1 MSRSQAKQKPTDR
14 SLASQ
19 LKITDREIA
28 YRKSLLEFSDEDAY
42 LLRQCHPTI
51 EVYLDEIVER
61 FYQKQLETNEIALLI
76 GDAET
81 LHRLHQAMRG
91 YILELFQ
98 GYYDAE
104 YVNKRLRIGKVH
116 MRIGVSAKLYV
127 AAINQLENILAL
139 YFDQCPVVKDDLE
152 AAETVRQ
159 SLHKL
164 LLLDIQ
170 LVFDTY
176 LASVHSQVE
185 TAREEL
191 EAYAESLEAVVE
203 ERTEQLRRLS
213 TRDDLTG
220 LANQRGFRDQ
230 LRREI
235 AASERSGFPI
245 ALAYFDLNGFK
256 QINDRKGHL
265 AGDRVLVAVAQV
277 MQGNVREI
285 DIPCR
290 NGGDEFCIIMPYT
303 DGATAQTVCNRI
315 AEAFDELGKDDIYFS
330 MGVAVHQPGSG
341 SDAGSLLARADALM
355 YQAKAKTASEV
366 GNFIM
371 YQDEHDTNITH
382 LSVAN

>member
-1 MSRSQAKQKPTDR
+1 
-14 SLASQ
+14 
-19 LKITDREIA
+19 
-28 YRKSLLEFSDEDAY
+28 
-42 LLRQCHPTI
+42 
-51 EVYLDEIVER
+51 
-61 FYQKQLETNEIALLI
+61 
-76 GDAET
+76 
-81 LHRLHQAMRG
+81 
-91 YILELFQ
+91 
-98 GYYDAE
+98 
-104 YVNKRLRIGKVH
+104 

-235 AASERSGFPI
+235 AASERSW
-245 ALAYFDLNGFK
+245 
-256 QINDRKGHL
+256 RW
-265 AGDRVLVAVAQV
+265 R
-277 MQGNVREI
+277 R
-285 DIPCR
+285 
-290 NGGDEFCIIMPYT
+290 
-303 DGATAQTVCNRI
+303 
-315 AEAFDELGKDDIYFS
+315 
-330 MGVAVHQPGSG
+330 
-341 SDAGSLLARADALM
+341 
-355 YQAKAKTASEV
+355 
-366 GNFIM
+366 
-371 YQDEHDTNITH
+371 
-382 LSVAN
+382 